1 MPALVTE
8 PALHLQDA
16 VHGLAVDE
24 EPVAVA
30 QDGPETAVA
39 EGGVLADELLDPRGE
54 EAIRGRFLL
63 GSRPAPAHGTA
74 GHGEETTDTAFRGVG
89 EHLSHSSDVSWSKGR
104 PFWAS
109 FRMSMSSTNSP
120 TFCSSFLIC
129 SSFWASSSRGRV
141 RSAFSAARRNFSR
154 QSSTSATVRPCLR
167 TASCTEVSPRMMLTI
182 NAERLLAVHRWT
194 SSGSSSL
201 TITTSCHDFT
211 MA

>member
-54 EAIRGRFLL
+54 EVIRGRFLL
-63 GSRPAPAHGTA
+63 SSRSAPAHGTA
-74 GHGEETTDTAFRGVG
+74 GHGEETTDSAFRSVG
-89 EHLSHSSDVSWSKGR
+89 EHLSHSSDVSWSKGC

-109 FRMSMSSTNSP
+109 LRMSMSRTSSP
-120 TFCSSFLIC
+120 TFCFSFLIC
-129 SSFWASSSRGRV
+129 SSFWASSPRGLV
-141 RSAFSAARRNFSR
+141 WSAFSAARRNFSR

-167 TASCTEVSPRMMLTI
+167 
-182 NAERLLAVHRWT
+182 
-194 SSGSSSL
+194 
-201 TITTSCHDFT
+201 
-211 MA
+211 

>member
-89 EHLSHSSDVSWSKGR
+89 EHLSHSSDVSRSKGR
-104 PFWAS
+104 
-109 FRMSMSSTNSP
+109 
-120 TFCSSFLIC
+120 LIL
-129 SSFWASSSRGRV
+129 
-141 RSAFSAARRNFSR
+141 
-154 QSSTSATVRPCLR
+154 CLLQDVHVEHQL
-167 TASCTEVSPRMMLTI
+167 AHLLFQLLDLLVLLGFFIPGPG
-182 NAERLLAVHRWT
+182 AERILRAREELLPPVFYFGHGETVLAGRLLHR
-194 SSGSSSL
+194 GL
-201 TITTSCHDFT
+201 TPNDADDQC
-211 MA
+211 